1 MVFTQNRPSY
11 VVFGFNSW
19 KHISF
24 NLNLIQKIFSY
35 RLGPFPCKKCQ
46 SEHSN
51 LRGLQ
56 FHLGLGL
63 ERGQVYC
70 MTGTTLKLFSFMS
83 LTYVLITKTCLGPS
97 LHLVINKNQ
106 LEYFFFNVAIIFLTR
121 YNIFLSKWLTFFS
134 HCLIP
139 TCCLKLSH
147 LTTKSSVTHN
157 QDGFTSKVTITTR
170 DLQFRL
176 KAFFSL
182 NVVRTAF

>member
-1 MVFTQNRPSY
+1 MNEWSEWMNLCYVMVFTQNRPSY

-83 LTYVLITKTCLGPS
+83 LTYVLITITWLGPS

-106 LEYFFFNVAIIFLTR
+106 LEYFFSTSLQYFYLFIKMAHLFQS
-121 YNIFLSKWLTFFS
+121 LSY
-134 HCLIP
+134 
-139 TCCLKLSH
+139 
-147 LTTKSSVTHN
+147 THSLP
-157 QDGFTSKVTITTR
+157 QTI
-170 DLQFRL
+170 
-176 KAFFSL
+176 SL
-182 NVVRTAF
+182 NNKEFSDS